1 MNNNKLKRGSALT
14 FTIILLI
21 FVSGV
26 SLTISL
32 LMYQTV
38 KITSNDIERKQGKLI
53 ATNYAYNTYY
63 DDVFELNGY
72 TEPTYSISTETVDA
86 VTTTTISKDEEII
99 IIKTVEDGVTTINYV
114 TKDVIVSRYS
124 DNVNTIV
131 TSTFKNKYI
140 IKLTIDDSHNVIKL
154 EEGE

>member
-1 MNNNKLKRGSALT
+1 MNNRRLKRGSALT

-63 DDVFELNGY
+63 DRVFESSGNGDY
-72 TEPTYSISTETVDA
+72 TIETNG
-86 VTTTTISKDEEII
+86 
-99 IIKTVEDGVTTINYV
+99 GVTTVNYV
-114 TKDVIVSRYS
+114 NEDVIVSSYS
-124 DNVNTIV
+124 DSGNKIV

-140 IKLTIDDSHNVIKL
+140 IKLTIDDSNKVIKL

>member
-63 DDVFELNGY
+63 DDVFNLEGY
-72 TEPTYSISTETVDA
+72 TASEYSITTETVES

-99 IIKTVEDGVTTINYV
+99 IIKTVAGGVTTINYV
-114 TKDVIVSRYS
+114 TKDVIVSSYVDS
-124 DNVNTIV
+124 GNTIV

-140 IKLTIDDSHNVIKL
+140 IKLTIDGSNNVIKL